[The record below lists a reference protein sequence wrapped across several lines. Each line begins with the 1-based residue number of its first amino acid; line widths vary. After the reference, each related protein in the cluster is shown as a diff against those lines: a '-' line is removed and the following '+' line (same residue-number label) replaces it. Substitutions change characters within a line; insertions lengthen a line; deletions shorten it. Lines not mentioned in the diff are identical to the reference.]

1 MELRQNYFEKNKSY
15 LQVTSLFFLGAI
27 GLWIYYTYISPYLS
41 LDTIKF
47 YKDSFY
53 EYTLI
58 QPLQARCI
66 YSLVYFILA
75 SSFLPVA
82 LLLNIL
88 GGFLFGTIEGVIMVT
103 IITGI
108 AAMVN
113 IWAVRFLFG
122 AFLEKRYAQTFATF
136 NRAFQRDGISYL
148 FFVRLSGL
156 FPFPIAN
163 VLLGLT
169 NVSLY
174 TYFWTTTLGM
184 IPGSILFV
192 YMGKQ
197 LATLTS
203 IKDIL
208 SWNILLVF
216 IGSGLLSLLP
226 VFYKKFTAMR
236 VSPSI
241 KN

>member
-1 MELRQNYFEKNKSY
+1 MELRQNYFVKYKNY
-15 LQVTSLFFLGAI
+15 FQATSLCITGVL
-27 GLWIYYTYISPYLS
+27 GLWIYCTHISPYLS
-41 LDTIKF
+41 LTTIKL
-47 YKDSFY
+47 YKDAFY

-58 QPLQARCI
+58 QPIQARLI

-75 SSFLPVA
+75 SIFLPIA
-82 LLLNIL
+82 ALLNIL
-88 GGFLFGTIEGVIMVT
+88 GGFLFGTLEGVIMVT

-113 IWAVRFLFG
+113 IWTVRFLFG
-122 AFLEKRYAQTFATF
+122 SFLKKRYTHTFAAF
-136 NRAFQRDGISYL
+136 NRAFQKDGISYL

-203 IKDIL
+203 IKDVL
-208 SWNILLVF
+208 SWNILIVF
-216 IGSGLLSLLP
+216 IGSGFLSLLP
-226 VFYKKFTAMR
+226 IFYKKITTMR
-236 VSPSI
+236 V
-241 KN
+241 